1 MGFLFM
7 TRQDYEN
14 KSFEEIMA
22 QLEEEDNNIRN
33 REELIDAIIY
43 YAKDDN
49 LDMVKHIAEGMT
61 EEYSDWYDYDVLM
74 GTMDRVVAITDKED
88 VEHLIEE

>member
-14 KSFEEIMA
+14 KSFEELMCD
-22 QLEEEDNNIRN
+22 LEYNMNDIHS
-33 REELIDAIIY
+33 RESII
-43 YAKDDN
+43 A
-49 LDMVKHIAEGMT
+49 MVKHEIDEDNLFVARHILDGIDNEYAE
-61 EEYSDWYDYDVLM
+61 WYQYDRCM
-74 GTMDRVVAITDKED
+74 GTLQSITALKDKED